1 MAGGS
6 EKKRVYEEIVST
18 IMDQIKDG
26 TLRPGSKLPSERQLA
41 DKYHASRTAVREA
54 LHTLSS
60 LGYIESRVGDGT
72 FVREV
77 TLDNLLRPFSD
88 VLSRDR
94 KLIRDVLDVRIIL
107 ESESAR
113 LAAANASEQNCR
125 NMLRSNMAMQ
135 KEVDKGKSGVEK
147 DAQFHQELA
156 ASSGNGAIMQILTMC
171 EDLLST
177 SARYSLNRP
186 GRAQEAVD
194 DHRKIVDAILRHDPD
209 AAMLEMKQH
218 LEKGY
223 EVVNGEN

>member
-135 KEVDKGKSGVEK
+135 KEVDKGNARSSS
-147 DAQFHQELA
+147 DA
-156 ASSGNGAIMQILTMC
+156 ASARTP
-171 EDLLST
+171 ST
-177 SARYSLNRP
+177 
-186 GRAQEAVD
+186 
-194 DHRKIVDAILRHDPD
+194 
-209 AAMLEMKQH
+209 
-218 LEKGY
+218 
-223 EVVNGEN
+223 